1 MTTTI
6 EELLTF
12 AQETAVSAGHLV
24 REKYYQP
31 LEIRNKGFRDIV
43 TDADI
48 AAQKL
53 ITDAIQSKYITHGFL
68 TEEEDSQLPTQGE
81 VIWAIDPIDG
91 TTNYSRLQPLFCVSI
106 AAQIEGE
113 SVVGV
118 IYDPMRDEL
127 FSAACGLGSTLNGK
141 SIQVSAVDSLDAAI
155 VGLDW
160 SRHKG
165 LRSSTLDILALFAHQ
180 VQVVRAI
187 GSAALALAW
196 IAAGRFDIYL
206 NFNLRPWDVAAAD
219 ILIREAGG
227 RLSDHRGDP
236 MTWSVDGMSGVG
248 SNGRIHQQFLDTF
261 QDRL

>member
-1 MTTTI
+1 MTTNI

-12 AQETAVSAGHLV
+12 AQETAVSAGQLV
-24 REKYYQP
+24 REKYYRP
-31 LEIRNKGFRDIV
+31 LEIRTKGFRDIV

-53 ITDAIQSKYITHGFL
+53 ITTAIQNAYPTHGFL
-68 TEEEDSQLPTQGE
+68 TEEEDGQLPTTGE
-81 VIWAIDPIDG
+81 VVWVIDPIDG

-106 AAQIEGE
+106 AVQIQGI
-113 SVVGV
+113 SVIGA
-118 IYDPMRDEL
+118 IYDPMRNEL
-127 FSAACGLGSTLNGK
+127 FSAAHGLGSHLNNK
-141 SIQVSAVDSLDAAI
+141 PIHVSAVDTLEDTI

-165 LRSSTLDILALFAHQ
+165 LRTSTLDILACFAHQ

-196 IAAGRFDIYL
+196 IAAGRFDVYL

-219 ILIREAGG
+219 VLIREAGG
-227 RLSDHRGDP
+227 TLSDHHGDP
-236 MTWSVDGMSGVG
+236 MTWSIDGMSGVC
-248 SNGRIHQQFLDTF
+248 SNGRIHQQFLNSFKDA
-261 QDRL
+261 L